1 MEYLF
6 EVKEE
11 RMRDISKLSAE
22 RQRKILDYVGKEI
35 AEGLIDSV
43 NKKNE
48 TTLRSV
54 ITITDEQINILKE
67 NGISLTDVAYE
78 IEKAQRKVLYKF
90 LSKDDL
96 YKEFYEYIKQLIKN
110 GNLEE
115 KIVRRKFE
123 ELERRK

>member
-1 MEYLF
+1 
-6 EVKEE
+6 
-11 RMRDISKLSAE
+11 MRDISKLSAK
-22 RQRKILDYVGKEI
+22 RQRKIVDYVGKEI
-35 AEGLIDSV
+35 AQGLIDSV

-48 TTLRSV
+48 ITLRGV
-54 ITITDEQINILKE
+54 ITITDEQIDILKE

-90 LSKDDL
+90 LCKDDL

-115 KIVRRKFE
+115 KIVIRKFE
-123 ELERRK
+123 ELEMRK

>member
-1 MEYLF
+1 
-6 EVKEE
+6 
-11 RMRDISKLSAE
+11 MRDISKLSAK

-35 AEGLIDSV
+35 AQGLMDSV

-54 ITITDEQINILKE
+54 IMITDEQINILKE

-90 LSKDDL
+90 LCKDDL
-96 YKEFYEYIKQLIKN
+96 YKEFYEYIKQLVKN
-110 GNLEE
+110 GNVDNET
-115 KIVRRKFE
+115 IRRKIE

>member
-1 MEYLF
+1 
-6 EVKEE
+6 
-11 RMRDISKLSAE
+11 MRDISKLSAK

-35 AEGLIDSV
+35 AEGFIDSV
-43 NKKNE
+43 NKKNGI
-48 TTLRSV
+48 TLRSV
-54 ITITDEQINILKE
+54 ITITDEQIDILKE

-90 LSKDDL
+90 LCKDDL
-96 YKEFYEYIKQLIKN
+96 YKEFYEYIKQLIKK

-115 KIVRRKFE
+115 KIGRKFE

>member
-1 MEYLF
+1 
-6 EVKEE
+6 
-11 RMRDISKLSAE
+11 MRDISKLSAK
-22 RQRKILDYVGKEI
+22 RQRKIIDYVGKEI
-35 AEGLIDSV
+35 AQGLMDSV
-43 NKKNE
+43 NKENE
-48 TTLRSV
+48 ITLRSV
-54 ITITDEQINILKE
+54 IKITDEQIDILKE

-90 LSKDDL
+90 LCKDDL

-123 ELERRK
+123 ELDRRK

>member
-1 MEYLF
+1 
-6 EVKEE
+6 
-11 RMRDISKLSAE
+11 MRDISKLSAK

-48 TTLRSV
+48 ITLRSV
-54 ITITDEQINILKE
+54 ITITDEQIDILKE

-90 LSKDDL
+90 LCKDDL
-96 YKEFYEYIKQLIKN
+96 YKEFYEYIKHLIKN
-110 GNLEE
+110 ANLDE
-115 KIVRRKFE
+115 KLVRRKIE

>member
-1 MEYLF
+1 
-6 EVKEE
+6 
-11 RMRDISKLSAE
+11 MRDISKLSSK
-22 RQRKILDYVGKEI
+22 RQRKIVDYVGKEI
-35 AEGLIDSV
+35 AQGLMDSV
-43 NKKNE
+43 NKENE
-48 TTLRSV
+48 IILRSV
-54 ITITDEQINILKE
+54 ITITDEQIDILKE

-90 LSKDDL
+90 LCKDDL

-123 ELERRK
+123 ELEMRK

>member
-1 MEYLF
+1 
-6 EVKEE
+6 
-11 RMRDISKLSAE
+11 MRDISKLSAK

-54 ITITDEQINILKE
+54 ITITDEQIDILKE

-78 IEKAQRKVLYKF
+78 IEKLQRKVLYKF
-90 LSKDDL
+90 WCKDDL

-123 ELERRK
+123 EVERRK

>member
-1 MEYLF
+1 
-6 EVKEE
+6 
-11 RMRDISKLSAE
+11 MRDISKLSAK

-67 NGISLTDVAYE
+67 NGTSLTDVEYE

-96 YKEFYEYIKQLIKN
+96 YKEFYEYIKQLVKN

>member
-1 MEYLF
+1 
-6 EVKEE
+6 
-11 RMRDISKLSAE
+11 MRDISKLSAK

-48 TTLRSV
+48 ITLRSV
-54 ITITDEQINILKE
+54 ITITDEQIDILKE

-78 IEKAQRKVLYKF
+78 IEKAQRKVIYKF
-90 LSKDDL
+90 LYKDDL
-96 YKEFYEYIKQLIKN
+96 YKEFYEYIKQLVKN